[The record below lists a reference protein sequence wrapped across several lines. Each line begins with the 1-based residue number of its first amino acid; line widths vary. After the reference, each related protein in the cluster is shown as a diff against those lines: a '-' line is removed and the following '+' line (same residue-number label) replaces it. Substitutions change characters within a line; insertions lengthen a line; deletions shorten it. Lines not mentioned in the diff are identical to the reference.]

1 MRAPL
6 YATFIGGRRAPLA
19 PFLSPLAAYD
29 IRTTNGLPTWFQL
42 GDQDIATHIRTTDL
56 LRSGARLTGVMRELA
71 GPLGVRAA
79 LLPMCDEP
87 VATLVRTA
95 DGVLDFQEYFVR
107 RGHQDPMG
115 GLEFAGVEAARVTP
129 EARAAVAEAEL
140 IVFCPSNPLVSI
152 GPILAV
158 PGMRDLLRGVVTP
171 IVAVSPIVGGK
182 ALRGPAAAMLD
193 AFGHEHSALGV
204 ARLYEGLAHGFVL
217 DEEDRA
223 LAPAVEALGMRAL
236 VAPTVM
242 SSFEDR
248 RRLAAAT
255 LAFARIAMTVW
266 AVVPVKTPHAAKTR
280 LASVLSPRERATLAR
295 RLLADTLACHALAG
309 TIVVGGDRAL
319 RAAATQSGA
328 WACPEPLGGGRDP
341 LNAAVAHGCRRATER
356 DATAALILPADLPLL
371 TPDVIARFLREAGG
385 ASVAIA
391 PDAAGAGTIA
401 LLLRPPPSSPPPS
414 ARTRARHQERA
425 GARPGDRGRVPA
437 RDLTRPRY
445 PERPRAPWLLL
456 RDLPDLPDRA
466 GRGRACLTV

>member
-193 AFGHEHSALGV
+193 
-204 ARLYEGLAHGFVL
+204 
-217 DEEDRA
+217 EEDRA

-391 PDAAGAGTIA
+391 PDAAGAGTNGCA
-401 LLLRPPPSSPPPS
+401 
-414 ARTRARHQERA
+414 
-425 GARPGDRGRVPA
+425 
-437 RDLTRPRY
+437 PR
-445 PERPRAPWLLL
+445 L
-456 RDLPDLPDRA
+456 
-466 GRGRACLTV
+466 